1 MLFHKTLLLRLCP
14 RIFLLRRLLN
24 RLRDVFLLL
33 ITLRLG
39 LVQRLLGQDDQ
50 FVKIHSIILF
60 QLSHQFI
67 LPRPQ
72 NDFIINIRR
81 INLIQDIVME
91 VIRHDTSHD
100 IKGQICPCMP
110 HVTGVIDRRAA
121 GVPAHMTCLHG
132 HEGFL
137 LAGESVAEEELA
149 AGDGVGV
156 GDFGGIPWV
165 PVGGVLADWL
175 AEVACAGEGHCC
187 CLLLAVGAGARLQ

>member
-1 MLFHKTLLLRLCP
+1 
-14 RIFLLRRLLN
+14 
-24 RLRDVFLLL
+24 
-33 ITLRLG
+33 
-39 LVQRLLGQDDQ
+39 
-50 FVKIHSIILF
+50 
-60 QLSHQFI
+60 
-67 LPRPQ
+67 
-72 NDFIINIRR
+72 
-81 INLIQDIVME
+81 
-91 VIRHDTSHD
+91 
-100 IKGQICPCMP
+100 MP